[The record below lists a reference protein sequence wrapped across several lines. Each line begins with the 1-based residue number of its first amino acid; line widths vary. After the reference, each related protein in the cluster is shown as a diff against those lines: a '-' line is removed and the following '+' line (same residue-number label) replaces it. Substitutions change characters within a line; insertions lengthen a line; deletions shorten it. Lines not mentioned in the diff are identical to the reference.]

1 MEIDFSRGRSM
12 KPTYFDLTV
21 RDTGEARRF
30 FSAVLGWTYKEFAP
44 GYFRIQAGPEHE
56 PGIDGGIAALADTT
70 IAKGPM
76 TVLVMPVDDLDK
88 MVALVESHGGHVL
101 ERRVPVP
108 GIGWFSSCAE
118 PGGLVFGMI
127 QADPAVQPP
136 S

>member
-1 MEIDFSRGRSM
+1 M
-12 KPTYFDLTV
+12 KPTHFDLTV
-21 RDTGEARRF
+21 RNTGEARRF

-44 GYFRIQAGPEHE
+44 GYFRIQAGPEDE

-70 IAKGPM
+70 IAKGPL

-88 MVALVESHGGHVL
+88 MVALVESNGGHVL
-101 ERRVPVP
+101 ERRVWVP

-127 QADPAVQPP
+127 QADPAVQPT

>member
-1 MEIDFSRGRSM
+1 M

-44 GYFRIQAGPEHE
+44 GYFRIQAGPEDE

-70 IAKGPM
+70 IAKGPL

-88 MVALVESHGGHVL
+88 MVALV
-101 ERRVPVP
+101 
-108 GIGWFSSCAE
+108 
-118 PGGLVFGMI
+118 
-127 QADPAVQPP
+127 
-136 S
+136 